1 MQPPRHPSKSPT
13 WYQQNLKLDVSN
25 RQQQQ
30 RKKTECSKPPF
41 SSSPGLLPMRGGIGH
56 GSAFTET
63 VAAVATPPPPP
74 PKENSP
80 QIGHQVVAE
89 DEGSRTG
96 LKTRSSLVGLLS
108 SAGLLHDSA
117 APAAAPAAAT
127 GSSGPPPST
136 PQRLKASSRSG
147 GSMLPSG

>member
-1 MQPPRHPSKSPT
+1 MK
-13 WYQQNLKLDVSN
+13 
-25 RQQQQ
+25 
-30 RKKTECSKPPF
+30 
-41 SSSPGLLPMRGGIGH
+41 GGIGH

-63 VAAVATPPPPP
+63 VAAVATPPPPPPPPP

-117 APAAAPAAAT
+117 VPAAAAAAT

-147 GSMLPSG
+147 DSILPSGHQVASPTSRQLTIFYGGQAHVYDDIPPEKVRAHTQSSYIVLLW

>member
-1 MQPPRHPSKSPT
+1 
-13 WYQQNLKLDVSN
+13 
-25 RQQQQ
+25 
-30 RKKTECSKPPF
+30 
-41 SSSPGLLPMRGGIGH
+41 MRGGIGH

-117 APAAAPAAAT
+117 APAAAAAAT